1 MYEFN
6 VNSYK
11 CTNLHMGNNRPF
23 TAVLTADIVNSTK
36 IPPLKEKKLLK
47 ELEKAL
53 TAYAVTFYRGD
64 SFQVF
69 MKSPE
74 KSLRIALICR
84 TLVISL
90 MEEKAIKSDI
100 RISIGIGSVEQPVKM
115 PGTARGEAFVI
126 SGQGLD
132 IIQGTEQ
139 RLLIR
144 SGHAIADV
152 GFQVIADYLDNIYR
166 QMTAKQA
173 SVILDLLQ
181 GRLQKEVAFKQ
192 EKSIS
197 TISQF
202 ASSGRWSDIE
212 RLLQQFEQLI
222 NQLI

>member
-1 MYEFN
+1 MD
-6 VNSYK
+6 
-11 CTNLHMGNNRPF
+11 NNRPL

-36 IPPLKEKKLLK
+36 ILPLKEKKLLK
-47 ELEKAL
+47 ELEKTL

-64 SFQVF
+64 SFQAF
-69 MKSPE
+69 IKNPE
-74 KSLRIALICR
+74 GSLRTALICR

-100 RISIGIGSVEQPVKM
+100 RISIGIGSVQLPVKM
-115 PGTARGEAFVI
+115 PSIARGEAFVI

-132 IIQGTEQ
+132 IIQDTDQ

-144 SGHAIADV
+144 SGHAIADI
-152 GFQVIADYLDNIYR
+152 GFQVMADYLDNIYR

-173 SVILDLLQ
+173 SVILDLLR
-181 GRLQKEVAFKQ
+181 GRLQKEVALKQ
-192 EKSIS
+192 KKSTS

-202 ASSGRWSDIE
+202 ASSGRWSEIE
-212 RLLQQFEQLI
+212 KLLHQFEQLI